1 MIASMTQ
8 FGNVVSA
15 WLPLVA
21 FPQVEAP
28 RYHKGWITLCAINA
42 SLIIST
48 LFTWQLQKR
57 EDATK
62 SIAEDSSDAES
73 TGVVT
78 VNLGEKS

>member
-1 MIASMTQ
+1 MTQ

-15 WLPLVA
+15 WLPIVA

-28 RYHKGWITLCAINA
+28 KYHKGWITLCAINA

-48 LFTWQLQKR
+48 LFTWQLQK

-62 SIAEDSSDAES
+62 STAEDTSDNES

-78 VNLGEKS
+78 VDLAEKS